1 MPLIDNPRLANLL
14 GCLACAAMLVYALYA
29 QHALGLAPCPLC
41 VFQRIAIFGLGLL
54 FLLAALQAPGP
65 VGRRVYGTVQALAA
79 VAGGGVAARHV
90 WLQHLPPEQVPACGP
105 GLDFMLDSFG
115 LGEVLRMVLSGSGE
129 CAEVD
134 WSFLGLSMPAWV
146 LICVALLGLYGLWI
160 NWRRLPG

>member
-1 MPLIDNPRLANLL
+1 MW
-14 GCLACAAMLVYALYA
+14 
-29 QHALGLAPCPLC
+29 
-41 VFQRIAIFGLGLL
+41 
-54 FLLAALQAPGP
+54 
-65 VGRRVYGTVQALAA
+65 TVQALAA